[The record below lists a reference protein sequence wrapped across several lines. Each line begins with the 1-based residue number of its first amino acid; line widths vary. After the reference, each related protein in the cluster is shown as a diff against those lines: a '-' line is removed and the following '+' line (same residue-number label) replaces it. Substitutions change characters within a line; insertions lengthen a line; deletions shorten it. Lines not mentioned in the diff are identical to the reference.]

1 MKKTRPGPRQH
12 YVPCWLSQGFATP
25 EHRRGRFVLFRKGKS
40 EVPCSPE
47 DWAVEKRF
55 YEHQGTEIDSGWK
68 DWEAKDAATAARL
81 RSDGM
86 SDAVV
91 NEVPGLLSRL
101 AARTAHARRM
111 LVETIETVGT
121 TILEKERL
129 SGKTGAEIRRE
140 AIHRMQ
146 NKDPAFREL
155 TRVSLNEKEI
165 RKVTGKRIDKE
176 MRRLAKQAR
185 SIPTESF
192 ENITERAVTIE
203 TANAGAKAVGH
214 HLDWLKREVQDGSVA
229 GKYARREMRYGTLR
243 VKSGILC
250 LGDHAVFEDRENGED
265 KAYHPLEEVR
275 LQMKAVY
282 LPLGSDTLLVG
293 LAAGAEVQNIHWIL
307 NGIAAL
313 SAESFISRESNETT
327 AQMHQ
332 RIGAWRRTMS
342 ESEVMT
348 NLQNTRW
355 RRIWEGRD

>member
-1 MKKTRPGPRQH
+1 M
-12 YVPCWLSQGFATP
+12 
-25 EHRRGRFVLFRKGKS
+25 
-40 EVPCSPE
+40 PCSPE

-55 YEHQGTEIDSGWK
+55 YEHQGTEVDSGWK
-68 DWEAKDAATAARL
+68 DWETKDAATAARL

-91 NEVPGLLSRL
+91 NEIPGLLSRL

-111 LVETIETVGT
+111 LAETIEMVGT
-121 TILEKERL
+121 TILEKEKL
-129 SGKTGAEIRRE
+129 SGRTGADFRRE
-140 AIHRMQ
+140 AIHRLR
-146 NKDPAFREL
+146 NGDSAFKEFV
-155 TRVSLNEKEI
+155 RVSLNEKGI

-176 MRRLAKQAR
+176 MRRLAKQTR
-185 SIPTESF
+185 GIPTEAF

-203 TANAGAKAVGH
+203 TENVGAKAVGF

-229 GKYARREMRYGTLR
+229 GKYAQLEMKYGTLR
-243 VKSGILC
+243 IIPGILC
-250 LGDHAVFEDRENGED
+250 LGDHAVFEDREDGED
-265 KAYHPLEEVR
+265 KAYHPLEEER

-293 LAAGAEVQNIHWIL
+293 LTAGAEVRDIPWIL

-313 SAESFISRESNETT
+313 SAESFISRESNEIT
-327 AQMHQ
+327 AWMHQ

-342 ESEVMT
+342 ESEVMM

-355 RRIWEGRD
+355 RRIWEGRG